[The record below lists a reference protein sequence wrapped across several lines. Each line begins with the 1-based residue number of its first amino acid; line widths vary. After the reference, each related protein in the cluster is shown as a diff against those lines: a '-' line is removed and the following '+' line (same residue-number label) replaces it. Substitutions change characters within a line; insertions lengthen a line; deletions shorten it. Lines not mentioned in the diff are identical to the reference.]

1 MTDFSKIKISFALA
15 LLAMLFTLHPF
26 VDRFAD
32 EGFDYLGYPLKIVYA
47 YAVMSALLGICV
59 YAYAVALM
67 TKRTHSAFERLGNYS
82 YALAVLVAPLYGG
95 LYASSLLATALDQTE
110 LAWAAPTVTLGLG
123 VAWLVLS
130 SLLAWMLRGR
140 LADQDRLAK
149 IDQLA
154 KQEVAALQHAREMYG
169 GDHYDLSV
177 IEAWKAIAARL
188 RRSLLAHKFIP
199 KVDGAD
205 HLVEMARRKGILSEP
220 SYKMLKSLEQPLRVA
235 LGSEPLP
242 QDAAKHCMSAAR
254 HILATI
260 PVQKV
265 GKQ

>member
-1 MTDFSKIKISFALA
+1 MKISFALA
-15 LLAMLFTLHPF
+15 LLAMLFALHPF
-26 VDRFAD
+26 LDKVEDVGFA
-32 EGFDYLGYPLKIVYA
+32 YLGVELKIMYA
-47 YAVMSALLGICV
+47 YMAMSALLGLCV
-59 YAYAVALM
+59 YAYAMALM
-67 TKRTHSAFERLGNYS
+67 SKRTHSLFERLGNYA
-82 YALAVLVAPLYGG
+82 YALAVLVGPLYGG
-95 LYASSLLATALDQTE
+95 LYLSSLLAEELGQTD
-110 LAWAAPTVTLGLG
+110 LAWAAPTVALGLG

-154 KQEVAALQHAREMYG
+154 KQEAAALQHAREMFA

-199 KVDGAD
+199 RAEGAD
-205 HLVEMARRKGILSEP
+205 QLIELARRKRILSEP
-220 SYKMLKSLEQPLRVA
+220 SYKMLKGLEQPLRVA

-242 QDAAKHCMSAAR
+242 QDAAKHCLSGAR

-260 PVQKV
+260 PVQQNASEKI
-265 GKQ
+265 G